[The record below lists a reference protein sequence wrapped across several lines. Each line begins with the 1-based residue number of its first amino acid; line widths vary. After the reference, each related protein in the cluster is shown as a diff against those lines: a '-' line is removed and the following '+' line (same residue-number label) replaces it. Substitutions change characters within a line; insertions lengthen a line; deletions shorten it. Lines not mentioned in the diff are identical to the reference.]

1 MKISIGRL
9 SKALEERGLTPDQI
23 FNFLAIARGESSYLF
38 EAQNPEGNDNSWGL
52 FQINFTKAADGVGRA
67 KALGIPVKA
76 DGLPTLAGLA
86 KYFGLKRNAD
96 GTYSVRDGVS
106 EEELIKAN
114 LDALMMMWNGKDYG
128 AWSVHPD
135 NAKFDENQRAQDLWY
150 GTDDQI
156 GHVDF
161 VTQVL
166 EDSDD
171 PTLNTI
177 LVESPKEWKRP
188 EGADVEEWPDFQ
200 SGGIEDPQF
209 ATPSQDETS
218 PDYTGPIISDHD
230 PRITERIERGIGPD
244 EILLDEEQSSE
255 LQQSLSWAAFEEL
268 SERLKTEQDPKVRE
282 ELLDRLQEAAWEIKL
297 EGDSLNESGEIERG
311 GEESDEEDNAAV
323 LDALLAMD
331 DLTDEQKQFI
341 REEMGSVSFWSQD
354 RDDLMVTTPDGRRMN
369 VLKWIIEH
377 TTPEGLVMPDEEML
391 FWLNKTTYVQNNAD
405 GIRKRDVAWFNAGP
419 GVREHLLENP
429 GKNGKGFGRS
439 AILREAQKI
448 GFNWLQDNPALLDK
462 LAYDSYRFGWDGYD
476 VKRALA
482 GINTFESADL
492 ARGTILANRQ
502 NVMDTAARYYMPL
515 SAEGADDMAWD
526 MYLGEETLGSV
537 EAMYREQ
544 AKGQFP
550 SLSGLIDQGVS
561 MRAYFD
567 PYKQRIGQL
576 LEMSDVDLMNDPRFQ
591 PIMFPGAGGGPM
603 SLSEAQTFTR
613 QLPEWQYTKNAED
626 AARSMVDNVG
636 RMMGV
641 VA

>member
-23 FNFLAIARGESSYLF
+23 FNFLAIARGESGYRF

-76 DGLPTLAGLA
+76 NGLPTLAGLA

-150 GTDDQI
+150 GTDDRI
-156 GHVDF
+156 GHVGF

-177 LVESPKEWKRP
+177 LVEAQKEWKRP
-188 EGADVEEWPDFQ
+188 EGADVEEWPDIQ
-200 SGGIEDPQF
+200 SGRDTEPLLNEFGEIDLSEEESRALRSALGIPGEDEY
-209 ATPSQDETS
+209 S
-218 PDYTGPIISDHD
+218 GPIQSDHD

-255 LQQSLSWAAFEEL
+255 LQQSLSWSVFEEL

-331 DLTDEQKQFI
+331 DLTDEQKEQ
-341 REEMGSVSFWSQD
+341 VL
-354 RDDLMVTTPDGRRMN
+354 DL
-369 VLKWIIEH
+369 
-377 TTPEGLVMPDEEML
+377 
-391 FWLNKTTYVQNNAD
+391 Y
-405 GIRKRDVAWFNAGP
+405 IRKDWSC
-419 GVREHLLENP
+419 LL
-429 GKNGKGFGRS
+429 
-439 AILREAQKI
+439 
-448 GFNWLQDNPALLDK
+448 
-462 LAYDSYRFGWDGYD
+462 
-476 VKRALA
+476 
-482 GINTFESADL
+482 
-492 ARGTILANRQ
+492 
-502 NVMDTAARYYMPL
+502 
-515 SAEGADDMAWD
+515 
-526 MYLGEETLGSV
+526 
-537 EAMYREQ
+537 
-544 AKGQFP
+544 
-550 SLSGLIDQGVS
+550 
-561 MRAYFD
+561 
-567 PYKQRIGQL
+567 
-576 LEMSDVDLMNDPRFQ
+576 
-591 PIMFPGAGGGPM
+591 
-603 SLSEAQTFTR
+603 
-613 QLPEWQYTKNAED
+613 YTSD
-626 AARSMVDNVG
+626 AADE
-636 RMMGV
+636 
-641 VA
+641 